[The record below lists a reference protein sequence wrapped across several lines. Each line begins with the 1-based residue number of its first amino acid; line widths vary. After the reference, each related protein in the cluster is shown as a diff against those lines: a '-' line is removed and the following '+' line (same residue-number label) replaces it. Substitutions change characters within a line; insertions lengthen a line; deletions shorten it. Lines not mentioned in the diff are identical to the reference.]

1 MNSPTAPRYPP
12 LPTVSFPSNRPG
24 TLTKPETVGF
34 CAPLEGVSTS
44 DLFLAARAWA
54 AVQQAK
60 RYEVLQ
66 RGEKNPRDPKEKW
79 ADVAG

>member
-1 MNSPTAPRYPP
+1 MNSPTFRYPP
-12 LPTVSFPSNRPG
+12 LPTVSFPSNRPFAN
-24 TLTKPETVGF
+24 LETVGF

-66 RGEKNPRDPKEKW
+66 RGGDPKDPREKL